1 MPDRTFFALPHP
13 DPLLLIPG
21 LNCTERAFVPLLP
34 ALWDQTSVG
43 LVNHRRGDTMPAIA
57 AAILAE
63 APPRFALLGF
73 SMGGYIAFEIL
84 RQAPDRVTRLCCL
97 ATMARPDTVEQA
109 ENRRRMVALAEA
121 GKFDSVAGANF
132 PNTVHPDNAG
142 DPQLKS
148 AHLSMARATGAA
160 TYIAQQHAILGR
172 TDSRPL
178 LPHIALPTAVIVGA
192 ADHVTGVDGAE
203 EIAAAIPGA
212 QLTVIEGAGHL
223 VPLERPAETTTAIVE
238 WLRA

>member
-1 MPDRTFFALPHP
+1 MPHP

-43 LVNHRRGDTMPAIA
+43 LVNHRRGDTMSAIA

-84 RQAPDRVTRLCCL
+84 RQAPERVSRLCCL
-97 ATMARPDTVEQA
+97 ATMARPDSAEQA
-109 ENRRRMVALAEA
+109 ENRRRMLALAEA

-142 DPQLKS
+142 DSQLKA
-148 AHLSMARATGAA
+148 AHLSMALATGAA
-160 TYIAQQHAILGR
+160 TYIAQQRAILGR

-178 LPHIALPTAVIVGA
+178 LPHIAVPTAIIVGA
-192 ADHVTGVDGAE
+192 ADQVTGVDGAE

>member
-1 MPDRTFFALPHP
+1 MPHP

-43 LVNHRRGDTMPAIA
+43 LVNHRRGDTMSAIA

-84 RQAPDRVTRLCCL
+84 RQAPERVSRLCCL
-97 ATMARPDTVEQA
+97 ATMARPDSAEQA
-109 ENRRRMVALAEA
+109 ENRRRMLALAEA

-142 DPQLKS
+142 DPQLK
-148 AHLSMARATGAA
+148 ATHLSMARATGAA
-160 TYIAQQHAILGR
+160 TYSAQQRAILGR

-178 LPHIALPTAVIVGA
+178 LPHIAVPTAIIVGA
-192 ADHVTGVDGAE
+192 ADQVTGVDGAE
-203 EIAAAIPGA
+203 EIAAGIVGA
-212 QLTVIEGAGHL
+212 QLTIIPGAGHL
-223 VPLERPAETTTAIVE
+223 VPLEKPDATADAILA
-238 WLRA
+238 WLRS